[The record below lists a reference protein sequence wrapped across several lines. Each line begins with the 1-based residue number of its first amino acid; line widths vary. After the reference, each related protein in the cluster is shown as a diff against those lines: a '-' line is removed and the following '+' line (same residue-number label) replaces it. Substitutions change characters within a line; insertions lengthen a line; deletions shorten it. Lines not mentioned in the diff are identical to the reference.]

1 MQGFLLNPTGDA
13 SAPAVGEQS
22 SDGNQYF
29 QEPEDVLVG
38 REDAEKELV
47 SRLFDVDMEENLRV
61 ISVVDKEALGKT
73 ALARRVYK
81 RLDIRQHFQCRV
93 WLHVCKE
100 FTHKDRLIMIL
111 KQIPIHK
118 LVDVELMREEELRQM
133 VFQTL
138 MKFRFLIV
146 LDDECMVDI
155 WLELLRCF
163 ADSSNGSRVILTTRD
178 PDVASKADPWSPP
191 LNLRPLTKDGS
202 WELLLL
208 RNRKL
213 GNEPDLNNFKEGILE
228 ICQGLPP
235 AILLLGGL
243 LSNIDSSQWSGVIQ
257 DLRFREHQS
266 PALLK
271 NVALMS
277 FEKLPP
283 DLQFCLR
290 YFALFPKA
298 YEIPKRRLL
307 QLWLAEEFDEVE
319 PVRNISEDEANKYL
333 DELVSRNMIERAT
346 RKSDGSPK
354 TYRMPS
360 FLYELLPRAEG
371 ARFHS
376 HRGRS
381 ECGSEDSEKFIV
393 KRFAD
398 QFGVESTPKSHIR
411 NLRSYVSFYAEKRG
425 TSNRE
430 LGMLLKKMIN
440 GGRVLCLL
448 LKVLDLEGV
457 YKPPLPEKLGE
468 LRNLKYLGLRWTALE
483 SCPASIGDLSCLEA
497 IDLKHTSIT
506 TLPSAIWKA
515 KKLRQLYMSELS
527 IQKPFKLSSTNQLQT
542 LTGLSIGSK
551 DPTEYG
557 LDTVTSLRKLGLTC
571 HSKSKEAT
579 ARCISKLHQLQ
590 TLNLRSRDAFGQRL
604 DLVLSPMKDHES
616 LSKLYLFGVIKD
628 GDIGNLPRNLK
639 ILTLSMS
646 KLEKD
651 PMQELGKLTQ
661 LNILRL
667 FSGSYSGEGMTC
679 DRDHFPKLSVLK
691 LWNLKELK
699 KWTVEEGAMPQLLE
713 LEIRRCQ
720 QLEKSD
726 GLEQLP
732 ALKEL
737 ILTNM
742 PPEFVE
748 NVKQRLGLRRNIV
761 LTNTWEFTPQYVSF
775 LLHVYVLKKHH
786 LSKYIF

>member
-1 MQGFLLNPTGDA
+1 MQGFLLNPTGEA
-13 SAPAVGEQS
+13 SAPEVGEQS
-22 SDGNQYF
+22 SCGNQYY
-29 QEPEDVLVG
+29 QEPEDVLIG
-38 REDAEKELV
+38 REDAEKKLV
-47 SRLFDVDMEENLRV
+47 FRLFDVDMENLRV

-73 ALARRVYK
+73 ALVRHVYK

-100 FTHKDRLIMIL
+100 FTHKDLLIMIL

-146 LDDECMVDI
+146 LDDECTVNI
-155 WLELLRCF
+155 WLKLLRCF
-163 ADSSNGSRVILTTRD
+163 ADAANGSRVILTTRD
-178 PDVASKADPWSPP
+178 PNVASKADPWSPP
-191 LNLRPLTKDGS
+191 LNLSPLTNDPWS

-213 GNEPDLNNFKEGILE
+213 RNEPDFNNFKEEILE
-228 ICQGLPP
+228 ICKGLPP

-271 NVALMS
+271 NVALMC

-283 DLQFCLR
+283 KLQFCLR

-298 YEIPKRRLL
+298 YEIPERRLL
-307 QLWLAEEFDEVE
+307 RLWLAEEFDEME
-319 PVRNISEDEANKYL
+319 PVRNISEDEANTYL

-346 RKSDGSPK
+346 RKSDGRPK
-354 TYRMPS
+354 TYRMPC
-360 FLYELLPRAEG
+360 FLHELLPRAEG
-371 ARFHS
+371 DRFHAHHS
-376 HRGRS
+376 RS
-381 ECGSEDSEKFIV
+381 ECRSEDSERFIV

-398 QFGVESTPKSHIR
+398 QFGAKFTLQSHIR
-411 NLRSYVSFYAEKRG
+411 NLRSYVSFYAEKQG
-425 TSNRE
+425 IYNRE
-430 LGMLLKKMIN
+430 LGMLLKNIIS
-440 GGRVLCLL
+440 GGRRVCLL

-515 KKLRQLYMSELS
+515 KKLRHIQLSELS
-527 IQKPFKLSSTNQLQT
+527 VQKPFKVSSTNQLQT
-542 LTGLSIGSK
+542 LTGLFIGSK
-551 DPTEYG
+551 DPGEYG
-557 LDTVTSLRKLGLTC
+557 LDRFTSLRKLGLTC
-571 HSKSKEAT
+571 HLKSKEAT
-579 ARCISKLHQLQ
+579 ASCISRLHQLK
-590 TLNLRSRDAFGQRL
+590 TLSLRSRDAFGQPSNL
-604 DLVLSPMKDHES
+604 LLGPMNGLAS
-616 LSKLYLFGVIKD
+616 LSKLYLFGVIAD
-628 GDIGNLPRNLK
+628 DIGNLPRNLK

-646 KLEKD
+646 KLRQD
-651 PMQELGKLTQ
+651 PMPVLGKLTQ

-667 FSGSYSGEGMTC
+667 FSGSYSGVEMTC
-679 DRDHFPKLSVLK
+679 DRDDFPNLSVLK

-699 KWTVEEGAMPQLLE
+699 KWTVKEGAMPQLLE
-713 LEIRRCQ
+713 LEIRRCE

-726 GLEQLP
+726 GLEQLL

-748 NVKQRLGLRRNIV
+748 NVKRRLGSKKNIL
-761 LTNTWEFTPQYVSF
+761 LTNTWEYTPQYVS
-775 LLHVYVLKKHH
+775 LPLHVYVLIKHH